1 MTPHIPTRTDD
12 HKRGRVP
19 VQTRL
24 EETTVRLEQAE
35 SQLRDVVARLDQTES
50 TLQLL
55 ERTVHAVAR
64 QSDVSIGGPC
74 NRCEQSY
81 LLIVDGI
88 MQCPTCGYRRS
99 I

>member
-1 MTPHIPTRTDD
+1 MTPQIPTRTDD
-12 HKRGRVP
+12 RKRGRFP
-19 VQTRL
+19 VHTRL
-24 EETTVRLEQAE
+24 EETTVRLERAE
-35 SQLRDVVARLDQTES
+35 SQLRDVTARLDRTES
-50 TLQLL
+50 KLQLL

-74 NRCEQSY
+74 DRCEQSC
-81 LLIVDGI
+81 LLIVDGM